1 MMMEL
6 GAIPPML
13 GKETVNGV
21 APAGMG
27 TEFPNGH
34 ATLMYPANGLP
45 LATDSVKRTLADLRS
60 QAEQSFGE
68 NYANA
73 MFGLARNSV
82 FFPSLILID
91 LSFGLTL
98 RTFYPVSAS
107 ETLVTGWQII
117 PKGVD
122 EEFVRYRINNALTF
136 WGPAGLAT
144 PDDVEAPEQAQK
156 GFGARGEVGWSDV
169 SKGMGKPVPAA
180 NDELQM
186 RSWWREWNRRITG
199 QQLPTEGTSFVP
211 FDKQAADA

>member
-1 MMMEL
+1 
-6 GAIPPML
+6 
-13 GKETVNGV
+13 
-21 APAGMG
+21 
-27 TEFPNGH
+27 
-34 ATLMYPANGLP
+34 
-45 LATDSVKRTLADLRS
+45 
-60 QAEQSFGE
+60 
-68 NYANA
+68 

-98 RTFYPVSAS
+98 RTFHPVSPS

-144 PDDVEAPEQAQK
+144 PDDVEALEQAQK